1 MSYPIGGIKQTVVD
15 VAATS
20 ATRQTLLTP
29 TTGLAVRIISVQIVT
44 RGLTTNP
51 DRVGVYFGTGAAYI
65 TTIANAIGEGVPGT
79 TGASFIGPWHAG
91 EGPIGAVNAV
101 VSGITETET
110 ETTLR
115 YTIVYQ
121 EESL

>member
-1 MSYPIGGIKQTVVD
+1 MSYPIGGIKQTTVA

-20 ATRQTLLTP
+20 ASQQTLLTP
-29 TTGLAVRIISVQIVT
+29 TTGLAIRILSVQVVT
-44 RGLTTNP
+44 SGLTTNP
-51 DRVGVYFGTGAAYI
+51 GRVGVYFGTGAAY
-65 TTIANAIGEGVPGT
+65 TTTAANAIGECVPGT
-79 TGASFIGPWHAG
+79 TGDEILGPWEAG
-91 EGPIGAVNAV
+91 KGPIGAVNQV

-110 ETTLR
+110 ETAMR

>member
-1 MSYPIGGIKQTVVD
+1 MSYPIGGIKQTTVD

-29 TTGLAVRIISVQIVT
+29 TTGLAVRIISVQVVT
-44 RGLTTNP
+44 NGLVTNP
-51 DRVGVYFGTGAAYI
+51 GRVSVYFGTGAAYI
-65 TTIANAIGEGVPGT
+65 TNVASAIGEAVPGT
-79 TGASFIGPWHAG
+79 TGNVMIGPWHAG
-91 EGPIGAVNAV
+91 EGPIGTVSQV

-110 ETTLR
+110 ETALR

>member
-1 MSYPIGGIKQTVVD
+1 MSYPIGGVKKTVVA
-15 VAATS
+15 VGATS

-29 TTGLAVRIISVQIVT
+29 TTGLAIRIISVQVVT

-51 DRVGVYFGTGAAYI
+51 DRVGVYFGTGAAYA
-65 TTIANAIGEGVPGT
+65 TNAASAIGECVPGT
-79 TGASFIGPWHAG
+79 TGDEIIGPWRAG
-91 EGPIGAVNAV
+91 EGPIGTVDQV
-101 VSGITETET
+101 LSGITETET
-110 ETTLR
+110 ETALR

>member
-1 MSYPIGGIKQTVVD
+1 MSYPIGGIKQTTAN

-29 TTGLAVRIISVQIVT
+29 TAGLAIRIISVQIVT

-51 DRVGVYFGTGAAYI
+51 DRVGVYFGTGAAYT

-91 EGPIGAVNAV
+91 EGPIGAVNQV

-110 ETTLR
+110 ELTMR

-121 EESL
+121 EEVL

>member
-1 MSYPIGGIKQTVVD
+1 MSYPIGGIKQTTVA

-20 ATRQTLLTP
+20 ATRHLLLTP
-29 TTGLAVRIISVQIVT
+29 TSGLAIRIISVQIVT

-51 DRVGVYFGTGAAYI
+51 DRVGVYFGTGAAY
-65 TTIANAIGEGVPGT
+65 TTTPANAIGEAVPGT
-79 TGASFIGPWHAG
+79 TGASFIGPWHVG
-91 EGPIGAVNAV
+91 EGPIGAKDAV

-110 ETTLR
+110 ELALR